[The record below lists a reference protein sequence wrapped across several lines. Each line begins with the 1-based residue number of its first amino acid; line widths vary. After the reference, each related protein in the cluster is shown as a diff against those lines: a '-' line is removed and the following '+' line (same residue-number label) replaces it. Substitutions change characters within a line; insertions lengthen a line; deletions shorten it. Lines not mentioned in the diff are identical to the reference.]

1 MLFLFRTTSICFFFT
16 PTESAEIT
24 SMFKNFEVTFAKKT
38 YIQFID
44 DLSVYLVVK
53 VNLKEYEPYKMLH
66 PFITLQH
73 NK

>member
-1 MLFLFRTTSICFFFT
+1 MFFLT

-24 SMFKNFEVTFAKKT
+24 SMFKNVEVTFAKKT

-44 DLSVYLVVK
+44 DLSLYLV

-66 PFITLQH
+66 SFITL
-73 NK
+73 